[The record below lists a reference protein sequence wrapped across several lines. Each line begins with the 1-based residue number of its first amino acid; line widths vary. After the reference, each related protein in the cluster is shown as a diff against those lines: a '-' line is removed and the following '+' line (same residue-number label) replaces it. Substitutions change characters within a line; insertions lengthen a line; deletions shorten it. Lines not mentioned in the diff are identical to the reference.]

1 MTSPKEILNIDHVSY
16 KNSKNIKKVDDLS
29 LSVKA
34 GEILGIAGVDGNGQE
49 ELVEMIC
56 GLRNMEKAI
65 SVWMVNRLR
74 IIRQVWSRIWESDIF
89 RRTATKTGWFWI
101 FPLRK
106 M

>member
-1 MTSPKEILNIDHVSY
+1 MKTPREILKIDHVSY
-16 KNSKNIKKVDDLS
+16 KNSKNIKKVDGLS

-56 GLRNMEKAI
+56 GLRNMDEGDI
-65 SVWMVNRLR
+65 RLDGESIKNLR
-74 IIRQVWSRIWESDIF
+74 AWFRIWESDIF
-89 RRTATKTGWFWI
+89 RRTATKTVWYWI
-101 FPLRK
+101 SPLRK